1 VVEIWQD
8 EHGTIWELVGMTL
21 GDLDG
26 PCLIRQ
32 GFSRTDHFDG
42 DTREG
47 VEVIA
52 RFEDPEE
59 ARRFLAEEGFSVS

>member
-1 VVEIWQD
+1 MVEIWQD
-8 EHGTIWELVGMTL
+8 EHGTVWELVGLLL
-21 GDLDG
+21 GDLEG

-32 GFSRTDHFDG
+32 GFTRADCLDG

-59 ARRFLAEEGFSVS
+59 ARRFLAEEGFSLS